1 LFCLPE
7 YTGESD
13 LNFFNKE
20 EILKYMDSGQTM
32 FIICQLA
39 FGAVATFLAI
49 MLWSKTREV
58 AWMLV
63 IIGAIFAYV
72 EIIYSILGVFG
83 LSDGDYFM
91 VGSVPVISILL
102 PLLRM
107 IFFIAAF
114 TVMIVKQ
121 TKN

>member
-1 LFCLPE
+1 
-7 YTGESD
+7 
-13 LNFFNKE
+13 
-20 EILKYMDSGQTM
+20 MDTSQTV
-32 FIICQLA
+32 FVICELA

-49 MLWSKTREV
+49 MLWSKTRDA
-58 AWMLV
+58 AWMLI
-63 IIGAIFAYV
+63 IIGAIFAYI
-72 EIIYSILGVFG
+72 EIIYSILGIFG